1 MISNNLLRKNVL
13 KSNLFF
19 ENLVIFCLI
28 SFFFFWDIKFDL
40 YKKINISAREFF
52 YLLFVYLLFDQKKIN
67 KKQFIKITLFFFIF
81 AIYNFLSFGINLNHL
96 SIKHNIIS
104 LFFVFVIFSIC
115 FFYKENIIKCLHSA
129 FLIFIYL
136 FAVSFVLSEIVYYTS
151 GEFQRYCALLNFR
164 IQNKIIFL
172 EASHLG
178 MMLTPLYY
186 YIFNVDKIDKTKI
199 IFNNIFM
206 FSLYYILLRHI
217 IIFGF
222 SLLFFNA
229 DFGLSFLFKK

>member
-1 MISNNLLRKNVL
+1 M
-13 KSNLFF
+13 
-19 ENLVIFCLI
+19 
-28 SFFFFWDIKFDL
+28 
-40 YKKINISAREFF
+40 
-52 YLLFVYLLFDQKKIN
+52 
-67 KKQFIKITLFFFIF
+67 
-81 AIYNFLSFGINLNHL
+81 
-96 SIKHNIIS
+96 
-104 LFFVFVIFSIC
+104 

-186 YIFNVDKIDKTKI
+186 YIFIVNKIGLIQKLFLL
-199 IFNNIFM
+199 IF
-206 FSLYYILLRHI
+206 
-217 IIFGF
+217 
-222 SLLFFNA
+222 
-229 DFGLSFLFKK
+229 LSFLYIMFYSVTLLFSVLVCFFLMLIIDYRFFLKNKIFSICQLLILVTPIFQSNCVYKVSHALENFALMNESNALQRISESIDLDKFTTDMDIDSINFIVNDETLDLDTKLKKFKSQ